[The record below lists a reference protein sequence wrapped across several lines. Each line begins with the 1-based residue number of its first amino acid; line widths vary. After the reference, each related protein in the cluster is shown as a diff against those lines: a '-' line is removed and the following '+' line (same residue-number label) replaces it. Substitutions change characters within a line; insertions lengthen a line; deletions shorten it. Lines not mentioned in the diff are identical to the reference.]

1 MRRANSERLKPRA
14 RNIRKFPSDAERLL
28 WLNLR
33 NNQLE
38 GLKFRRQLTIGEYIA
53 DFACVSLR
61 LVVEIDGD
69 QHSEAEAY
77 DAKRTADLNALGW
90 RGIRFSSRDVLR
102 DVNAVF
108 ATILTHA
115 RPSP

>member
-1 MRRANSERLKPRA
+1 M
-14 RNIRKFPSDAERLL
+14 RKFPSDAERML
-28 WLNLR
+28 WQNLR

-38 GLKFRRQLTIGEYIA
+38 GLKFRRQLPIGEYIA
-53 DFACVSLR
+53 DFACVSLQF
-61 LVVEIDGD
+61 VVEVDGD

-90 RGIRFSSRDVLR
+90 RVIRFSSRDVLR
-102 DVNAVF
+102 DLDAVL
-108 ATILTHA
+108 ATIVTHA